1 MKPVMYFEKL
11 DALRFFAFFL
21 VIWQHAFS
29 GIFHEMTENVNL
41 QITIDAFTVTGGI
54 GVQIFFVIS
63 GFLITFL
70 MINEEKVS
78 GRVNLLFFYLRR
90 VLRIWP
96 LYYFVMILGIF
107 VLPYIDSAFD
117 FQGNILSNLFFLN
130 NIFSEGAP
138 SNVNIAWSVAIEE
151 QFYLFWPLVFI
162 LFRNNKKLLS
172 FCCVV
177 LFIQASIYA
186 LEHPTFAAYFST
198 FGNLKYLMIGCWGAF
213 FYSNYKER
221 ISASYLLKP
230 NSFYLI
236 CFLALFLLSASNLSV
251 SYNCLSRWLFA
262 VFYLYLVIYCVD
274 KSTGKSSSIFSF
286 LGKYTY
292 GMYLYHPIIL
302 TFAYITIA
310 KLGFDYTKGDLL
322 KFIIAIVTLLVTIGI
337 SILSYEYF
345 EKPILRLKNKISTI
359 QTRV

>member
-29 GIFHEMTENVNL
+29 DIFHNITENSAL
-41 QITIDAFTVTGGI
+41 QTTIDTFTVTGGI

-70 MINEEKVS
+70 MLGEEKIN
-78 GRVNLLFFYLRR
+78 GRVNLFFFYLRR

-96 LYYFVMILGIF
+96 LYYLVMILGIF
-107 VLPYIDSAFD
+107 VFPYFGGFFSFS
-117 FQGNILSNLFFLN
+117 GNKLMNLIFLN
-130 NIFSEGAP
+130 NMATSGTP
-138 SNVNIAWSVAIEE
+138 SNVNVAWSVAIEE
-151 QFYLFWPLVFI
+151 QFYLFWPLLFI
-162 LFRNNKKLLS
+162 LFQNKKLLFF
-172 FCCVV
+172 FCAV
-177 LFIQASIYA
+177 LFIQTSIYA
-186 LEHPTFAAYFST
+186 IETSGSEAYSST
-198 FGNLKYLMIGCWGAF
+198 FGNLRYLMIGCWGAF

-230 NSFYLI
+230 SSFYLI
-236 CFLALFLLSASNLSV
+236 CFLGVFLLSASNFSI
-251 SYNCLSRWLFA
+251 SYNYLAKWLLA
-262 VFYLYLVIYCVD
+262 IFYLYIVIYCVD
-274 KSTGKSSSIFSF
+274 KSTGEGGSIFSL

-302 TFAYITIA
+302 VASYNIVD
-310 KLGFDYTKGDLL
+310 KLGYDYNKGDLL
-322 KFIIAIVTLLVTIGI
+322 KLIMAIVTLLATIGI

-345 EKPILRLKNKISTI
+345 EKPILKLKNKISTI

>member
-1 MKPVMYFEKL
+1 MKQVIYFEKL

-29 GIFHEMTENVNL
+29 DIFHGITENVNL
-41 QITIDAFTVTGGI
+41 QMTIDTFTVTGGI

-70 MINEEKVS
+70 MISEEKVN
-78 GRVNLLFFYLRR
+78 GRVNLFFFYLRR

-96 LYYFVMILGIF
+96 LYYLVMILGIF
-107 VLPYIDSAFD
+107 ILPYIDSSFV
-117 FQGNILSNLFFLN
+117 FSGNTFSNLFFLN
-130 NIFSEGAP
+130 NIFPEGAS

-151 QFYLFWPLVFI
+151 QFYLFWPLLFI

-177 LFIQASIYA
+177 LFIQTSIYA
-186 LEHPTFAAYFST
+186 SENPGLAAYFST

-236 CFLALFLLSASNLSV
+236 CFLALFLLSASNLSM
-251 SYNCLSRWLFA
+251 SYNYLSRWLLA

-302 TFAYITIA
+302 SFSYIIIS
-310 KLGFDYTKGDLL
+310 KLGYDYTKGDLL
-322 KFIIAIVTLLVTIGI
+322 KFIIGIMTLLVTIGI

-345 EKPILRLKNKISTI
+345 EKPILKLKNKISAI